1 MRRLRLEFLACELLP
16 KLSWVAELRRG
27 GDVVRVLH
35 GPWVETRDDRFFEGA
50 WDGQFA
56 EGAFD
61 EAVSFLGSGG
71 RLVGE
76 RVVFAGPTHKMDRI
90 QSVKVGD
97 ALYFSNSLVLL
108 LTRAGEDLDLGYA
121 NYFFD
126 YLNYFRKGIGLKIK
140 PLRLRSAN
148 RALLHDC
155 CNVAVSRDLAIERIE
170 KPAPPEPSCYRDYA
184 GFLEKTA
191 RDVAANA
198 ADAGRIHRF
207 EAVVAI
213 SRGYDSVA
221 VAALASRAGCRRA
234 VSFRHSGRHSTPDS
248 GTEIAAAL
256 GMEVVE
262 YNRLDYVSLPGL
274 PETEFFQYAQLAAKA
289 QILFED
295 RIGGSLFFNG
305 QAGEDYW
312 NRSNM
317 TGLPSL
323 REPNAFTM
331 SGANLTEY
339 RLRAGI
345 IVFPLAVC
353 GAVHAPAIA
362 RIGGLPEM
370 ERWSIGGDYD
380 RPIPRRIAE
389 EGGVPR
395 HLFGQ
400 TKVGGGP
407 QVGPLGLSP
416 ASDADFRKFYSEVI
430 RDRVRIGALPRRAAP
445 PDRLE
450 GGIAPDSLHDP
461 ADEAPVPRSAR

>member
-76 RVVFAGPTHKMDRI
+76 RVVFAGPTHKMDRV

-126 YLNYFRKGIGLKIK
+126 YLNFFRKGIGLKIK

-170 KPAPPEPSCYRDYA
+170 KPAPPEPSCYRDYL

-234 VSFRHSGRHSTPDS
+234 VTFRHSGRHSTPDS

-274 PETEFFQYAQLAAKA
+274 PETEFYQYAQLAAKA

-312 NRSNM
+312 NRINM

-339 RLRAGI
+339 RCARESSCFPWRSAALFMRRRSRASVDCRKWSAGRS
-345 IVFPLAVC
+345 A
-353 GAVHAPAIA
+353 ATTTA
-362 RIGGLPEM
+362 RS
-370 ERWSIGGDYD
+370 R
-380 RPIPRRIAE
+380 AE
-389 EGGVPR
+389 
-395 HLFGQ
+395 
-400 TKVGGGP
+400 
-407 QVGPLGLSP
+407 
-416 ASDADFRKFYSEVI
+416 
-430 RDRVRIGALPRRAAP
+430 LPRRAAC
-445 PDRLE
+445 R
-450 GGIAPDSLHDP
+450 GTCSGRR
-461 ADEAPVPRSAR
+461 RSAGGRKWARSDCARAAKRTSESFTARSSETESHRRPTPASGAPGPTGGGHCAGFSS